1 VAEAVERE
9 NMNLV
14 NWSNILA
21 AHPEL
26 RVEFSILRFPHVKSE
41 VNATVAMFELPDD
54 LCIDVEWKSRVQH
67 FVVTL
72 FINPLTIDSLDNVL
86 DERICSDPHD
96 AVAAVQEL
104 VQRARQFSE
113 RHAYTFRSASDRCIS
128 SNPIRWSSAVDST
141 EQQVAGP
148 VLTM

>member
-1 VAEAVERE
+1 
-9 NMNLV
+9 MNLV

-86 DERICSDPHD
+86 DERICSGSPEV
-96 AVAAVQEL
+96 VAAVQEL

-128 SNPIRWSSAVDST
+128 SNPIRWSSAIDST